1 MVFLLQSFAIR
12 FSGRLLQQ
20 SGISQLLR
28 MSSAKK
34 SSGSQALQLK
44 RKRHLMVRQKLTTWG
59 SATNYLSIPFSC
71 PVQTS
76 RDANV
81 APKLCTFQM
90 YRNNHIDSPRNPLR
104 CLLHTRD
111 CCHYERLVI
120 GPDSNLTLL
129 LFKISTRGQF
139 SAVLT
144 VVVHCAISEA
154 KHSVLLVTRVL
165 LMLNKVLSVEL
176 QSVTIK
182 MILKAVHLFRV
193 LIVGASLKR
202 TKHKARGQS
211 EFFFTQCLGQSS

>member
-20 SGISQLLR
+20 SGISQLLW
-28 MSSAKK
+28 MSSAKNQNGGLVDRK
-34 SSGSQALQLK
+34 HSNWKGSDTSWLDRSWQRGAVQRIICPYPFLVLFKRLGMQTWLQSSAHSKCIATTTLILLGILCGVSFTPVIAAITSAL
-44 RKRHLMVRQKLTTWG
+44 W
-59 SATNYLSIPFSC
+59 C
-71 PVQTS
+71 
-76 RDANV
+76 
-81 APKLCTFQM
+81 
-90 YRNNHIDSPRNPLR
+90 
-104 CLLHTRD
+104 
-111 CCHYERLVI
+111 
-120 GPDSNLTLL
+120 PDSNLTLL

-193 LIVGASLKR
+193 LIVGAPLKR
-202 TKHKARGQS
+202 TKHKARG
-211 EFFFTQCLGQSS
+211 